1 MEKDYYFEASSRF
14 LLWSRGFSRW
24 PRPQRCSSWL
34 CPCERGLNDS
44 WGAAGYNWH
53 PRRETGVS
61 ERLSHPQHRQ
71 HEQARKSNP
80 VSTSF
85 FVSRNKLLLVTLLH
99 LRLAFWLF
107 SRLKSDLMK
116 PPVVIVMKHFFLLWV
131 SYRNT
136 GLIP

>member
-53 PRRETGVS
+53 PRRETEEFLKGCPI
-61 ERLSHPQHRQ
+61 LSTANMSKQENLILWVLPSLFLETNCR
-71 HEQARKSNP
+71 
-80 VSTSF
+80 
-85 FVSRNKLLLVTLLH
+85 LLH